1 MQLKWLRY
9 CCYLLMLLIGIV
21 SSLTFAQ
28 QLSSEQ
34 IKAAYLFNFL
44 KHVKW
49 PQEQDKKHFVLAIY
63 QDAAFYRTINQAL
76 STRLVKGKP
85 ISVQLVNNT
94 EQAKAADLVFV
105 AVQPDMDISLI
116 ATDLRRTSTLL
127 VTDNSADK
135 HSIMINLLFNDE
147 TSAISFE
154 VNKSNIVFEQ
164 LEMSAELLLLGGTE
178 IDVAE
183 LYRETE
189 LAMQT
194 MRQREVALNSALAK
208 QRQELTQS
216 SQRLSQLNQDLK
228 QRQQV
233 ADQRQ
238 LELTKLKDSIE
249 QQQQAFALKEQQ
261 LQQLVGQ
268 LASAKTDLEQKQS
281 LAEEKEQANIQMAKR
296 IEANRQILA
305 QQQSQIDLQ
314 GAQLSRKNEELA
326 ERKARIE
333 QQKFYLLVLA
343 VLIFIALF
351 ISILVVWLF
360 NKNKKTTH
368 QLSRTLHNLQEM
380 QDQLIQSEKLASL
393 GKLTAGVA
401 HEINTPLGIAI
412 TSSSSALESTKEMKR
427 DFAENSLKKSTL
439 ERYLQSMEQAT
450 SLNMSSLDRVIE
462 LLNNFKQVAADQVVG
477 EIREIDIAEYINEVM
492 QTLSAELKRY
502 RVKYTYH
509 GGQDIKVKTVP
520 GAVAQ
525 VITNLVTNSLKHG
538 FENSDSGNLSI
549 RIAQLPND
557 IEIEYSDD
565 GKGMDDEVLKNI
577 FEPFFT
583 TKRSS
588 GGTGLGM
595 NIVYNIIQQKLH
607 GDIKVSS
614 EPMKGARFVITLPQV
629 LT

>member
-1 MQLKWLRY
+1 MPILFMG
-9 CCYLLMLLIGIV
+9 ML
-21 SSLTFAQ
+21 SNLTFAQ

-34 IKAAYLFNFL
+34 IKAAYLYNFL

-49 PQEQDKKHFVLAIY
+49 PQEQSKQQFVLAIY
-63 QDAAFYRTINQAL
+63 QDDDFYRTINQAL
-76 STRLVKGKP
+76 SRRLVKGKP
-85 ISVQLVNNT
+85 ISVKLVNNIN
-94 EQAKAADLVFV
+94 QAKKADLVFV
-105 AVQPDMDISLI
+105 SVKPNIDISLI
-116 ATDLRRTSTLL
+116 ATDLRRTDTLL
-127 VTDNSADK
+127 VTDNSVDK
-135 HSIMINLLFNDE
+135 HNIMINLLFNSE
-147 TSAISFE
+147 TSGISFE
-154 VNKSNIVFEQ
+154 VNKSNIVFER

-189 LAMQT
+189 LAMQK
-194 MRQREVALNSALAK
+194 MRQREIELNSALAK
-208 QRQELTQS
+208 QNQQLALS
-216 SQRLSQLNQDLK
+216 SQRLKQLDLSLK
-228 QRQQV
+228 KRQQEAEQRQQDLV
-233 ADQRQ
+233 A
-238 LELTKLKDSIE
+238 LKNKITE
-249 QQQQAFALKEQQ
+249 QQQAF
-261 LQQLVGQ
+261 
-268 LASAKTDLEQKQS
+268 SAKEKQLDELVVQLTGAKADLEQKQT
-281 LAEEKEQANIQMAKR
+281 LAEEKEQANIQMAER

-314 GAQLSRKNEELA
+314 GVQLSRKNEELE

-333 QQKFYLLVLA
+333 QQKFYLIVLA
-343 VLIFIALF
+343 VLISIAVF

-360 NKNKKTTH
+360 NKNKKTTRE
-368 QLSRTLHNLQEM
+368 LSRTLENLKEM

-412 TSSSSALESTKEMKR
+412 TSSSSALENTKEIQS
-427 DFAENSLKKSTL
+427 DFDLGNLKKSTL
-439 ERYLQSMEQAT
+439 GRYLKVMEQST
-450 SLNMSSLDRVIE
+450 NLNMSSLNRVIE

-492 QTLSAELKRY
+492 QTLSAELKRFRVNY
-502 RVKYTYH
+502 RYL
-509 GGQDIKVKTVP
+509 GDDDIIVKTVP
-520 GAVAQ
+520 GALAQ

-538 FENSDSGNLSI
+538 FESRDSGNLTISVK
-549 RIAQLPND
+549 QQGNN
-557 IEIEYSDD
+557 IEIEYTDD
-565 GKGMDDEVLKNI
+565 GEGMDSEVLRNI

-614 EPMKGARFVITLPQV
+614 ELSQGSRFVITIPQA
-629 LT
+629 LN